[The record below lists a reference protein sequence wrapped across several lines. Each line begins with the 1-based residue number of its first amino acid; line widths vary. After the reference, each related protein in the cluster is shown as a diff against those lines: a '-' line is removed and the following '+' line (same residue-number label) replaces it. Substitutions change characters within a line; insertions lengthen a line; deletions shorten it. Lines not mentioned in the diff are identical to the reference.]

1 MAALG
6 LFCLPVRAM
15 GCASQETG
23 SQRSG
28 LVPMGQKDV
37 VFLEEPVPWQ

>member
-6 LFCLPVRAM
+6 LFCSPARAM

-23 SQRSG
+23 SQQSG
-28 LVPMGQKDV
+28 LVLMGQKDV
-37 VFLEEPVPWQ
+37 VSLEELVPWQ